1 MLDKQS
7 NTNEGYKT
15 VRQIIRRRHDS
26 YGSMLSGTLYD
37 KIRNKFR
44 KYSNDQENHVK
55 DVQKSLEAIA
65 VVECMLFTKDIL
77 RKVVMM
83 LHLS

>member
-1 MLDKQS
+1 MEDTKLWGKLS
-7 NTNEGYKT
+7 EGDMIATEACYQEHCMTKF
-15 VRQIIRRRHDS
+15 
-26 YGSMLSGTLYD
+26 
-37 KIRNKFR
+37 RNKFR

-77 RKVVMM
+77 RKVVTM